1 MAVRHQHVLETT
13 RIIDVAATILGGMLA
28 SGARARVHTER
39 QLAIDAVRL
48 ARELVLVASSDWG
61 DVVGRRNDGPPL
73 SSE

>member
-28 SGARARVHTER
+28 SGARATER